1 LTEFKSI
8 PLKNKLPFSVL
19 LVVLFGCT
27 LFSGENKPA
36 TDDSLNYYP
45 PTPGKLEKNQFRKYY
60 REISWIID
68 SALQTRNFNGAILVA
83 RDGNILYEKYKG
95 LRDLRGTD
103 SINAET
109 PFHIASTSKTFT
121 GIALLRLVQQGKLNL
136 NDSLQTFFPG
146 FPYPYVTVKMLLSHR
161 SGVPNYVYF
170 ISKSKLAKKRMI
182 NNQDVLDV
190 LINEKP
196 NADFKADS
204 RFSYSN
210 TNYVLLAMIIEK
222 IAGQSF
228 PEYMQ
233 QTIFTPLQMKNSFVF
248 TWNDSARV
256 TMSFSS
262 SGNLWQYDNLEGT
275 YGDKNIFSTPR
286 DLFKWDQALYTEQFI
301 SKAMLDSAFKPYSHE
316 RPSIHNYGL
325 GWRMMNLP
333 TGKQIIYHNGRWHG
347 FNSAFARLIDEKAV
361 IIVLGNRQSWLPYQA
376 AIKCYNIFGP
386 YFPNEPVPEEEM
398 DNPDTANKAQAI
410 QKIKKLMLSKKKKK

>member
-1 LTEFKSI
+1 
-8 PLKNKLPFSVL
+8 
-19 LVVLFGCT
+19 
-27 LFSGENKPA
+27 
-36 TDDSLNYYP
+36 
-45 PTPGKLEKNQFRKYY
+45 
-60 REISWIID
+60 
-68 SALQTRNFNGAILVA
+68 
-83 RDGNILYEKYKG
+83 
-95 LRDLRGTD
+95 
-103 SINAET
+103 
-109 PFHIASTSKTFT
+109 
-121 GIALLRLVQQGKLNL
+121 LVQQGKLNL

-286 DLFKWDQALYTEQFI
+286 DLLKWDQALYTEQFI